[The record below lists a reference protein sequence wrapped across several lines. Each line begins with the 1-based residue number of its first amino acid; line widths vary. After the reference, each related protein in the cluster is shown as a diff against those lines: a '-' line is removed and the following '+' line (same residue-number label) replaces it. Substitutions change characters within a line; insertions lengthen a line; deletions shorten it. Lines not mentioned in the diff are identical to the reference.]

1 MVALSEPY
9 GLQPQARPIRVML
22 VDDSVVVRSL
32 IGRWLSENGGFEV
45 VAACRSA
52 TIALAILDEAQPDL
66 VLLDIDMP
74 DLDGLTALPRFLALN
89 PHCAVVMLSGFA
101 ATQADIALRC
111 VERGAADF
119 MAKPGRTHEF
129 VSSRDFERGLIQKL
143 TALGREV
150 VESGARRRPAIRPA
164 PAPPPGFSAS
174 APNIARFPI
183 EAARNARPVPAL
195 PPLIRPARRPGL
207 IVIGAST
214 GGPSAVLALL
224 EQIKPVIRRLP
235 VVVVQHMPA
244 TFTPIFADHLT
255 RQVGMDAHEIR
266 DRELI
271 VPGQIYIAPGGRHLQ
286 VAGQRGG
293 IRAVLDDGPAINF
306 CKPSVD
312 VLFHSAAQMLGSAV
326 IGVVLT
332 GMGTDG
338 ASGAGA
344 IHAAGGAV
352 FAQDEASSVVWGM
365 PGAVYRTGVCQ
376 GLGTVPEL
384 GRLVCQAV
392 GVEPAP

>member
-1 MVALSEPY
+1 MVAVSEPY

-52 TIALAILDEAQPDL
+52 TIALAIFEDAQPDV
-66 VLLDIDMP
+66 VLLDIEMP
-74 DLDGLTALPRFLALN
+74 DLDGLAALPRFLALG
-89 PHCAVVMLSGFA
+89 PHCAVVMLSSLA
-101 ATQADIALRC
+101 STQADIALRC

-119 MAKPGRTHEF
+119 IAKPGRTHEF
-129 VSSRDFERGLIQKL
+129 VSSRDFEQALIQKL
-143 TALGREV
+143 TALGLQII
-150 VESGARRRPAIRPA
+150 ESGARRRPATR
-164 PAPPPGFSAS
+164 SA
-174 APNIARFPI
+174 
-183 EAARNARPVPAL
+183 PVPAPDPGAGATNVMRFPAAVPRPAV
-195 PPLIRPARRPGL
+195 PPPPAIRPARRPGL
-207 IVIGAST
+207 IVVGAST

-224 EQIKPVIRRLP
+224 EAIKPVIRRLP

-271 VPGQIYIAPGGRHLQ
+271 VPGQVYIAPGGRHLQ

-365 PGAVYRTGVCQ
+365 PGTVYRTGICQ
-376 GLGTVPEL
+376 GIGTVPEL

-392 GVEPAP
+392 GVEPTS